1 VADRVAEV
9 ATARGVPS
17 AQVALA
23 WLLHKP
29 AVTAPIVGAT
39 RLAHIQDAL
48 AATRL
53 ALSEEDITRLEEPYV
68 PHRVLGHA

>member
-1 VADRVAEV
+1 M
-9 ATARGVPS
+9 RGVSS

-39 RLAHIQDAL
+39 KVEHIEDAIRAEDL
-48 AATRL
+48 S
-53 ALSEEDITRLEEPYV
+53 LSEDEITRLEEPYV
-68 PHRVLGHA
+68 PHAISGH